1 MKKQVS
7 LDTMIVLL
15 KTIAETSCLRFLALL
30 CRDDLTVADFT
41 FILGQSQS
49 HVSQHLR
56 LLCEVGLIT
65 CYQKREWTYFKFC
78 HSCFGKDIVMA
89 ALAALSKH
97 DVILTY
103 DLERLL
109 DVQKKRGALRKQS
122 FLQNFVQW
130 NALRLSYF
138 SDHRV
143 ERALLEIIGDQ
154 PFETLLGVGIDIGF
168 VLKLFSGL
176 YTRAVEVSPENDVVH
191 LSVGETSFD
200 LVVLYW
206 ALHFLENSE
215 QSFNEIARV
224 LRPHG
229 RLLIVDFCY
238 HEVDSHSSH
247 VYKYFGFLDSQIKQ
261 WLNNAGLILEK
272 TVCLPCVQKENHKEP
287 MVKLWLAR
295 DPRLLVDDLKDKK
308 VDFA

>member
-7 LDTMIVLL
+7 LDTMIMLL
-15 KTIAETSCLRFLALL
+15 KTIAETSCLRILALL

-65 CYQKREWTYFKFC
+65 FYQKGEWTYYKFC

-89 ALAALSKH
+89 ALAVLSKY

-109 DVQKKRGALRKQS
+109 DVQKQRQAVRKQT
-122 FLQNFVQW
+122 FLQNVMQW

-143 ERALLEIIGDQ
+143 ESALLEIIGGK
-154 PFETLLGVGIDIGF
+154 PFETLLGIGTDICS

-176 YTRAVEVSPENDVVH
+176 YTRAVEVVPENDVVH
-191 LSVGETSFD
+191 LSVGETTFD
-200 LVVLYW
+200 LVILYW
-206 ALHFLENSE
+206 ALHFFESPELAI
-215 QSFNEIARV
+215 NEIARV
-224 LRPHG
+224 LRPQG
-229 RLLIVDFCY
+229 RLLIVDFFC
-238 HEVDSHSSH
+238 HEVDLHSFH
-247 VYKYFGFLDSQIKQ
+247 AYKHFGFPDSQIKQ
-261 WLNNAGLILEK
+261 WLKNVGIRSEK
-272 TVCLPCVQKENHKEP
+272 TVCLLPVHNENHEGLII
-287 MVKLWLAR
+287 KLWLAR
-295 DPRLLVDDLKDKK
+295 DMRLLVDDLKDKK